1 MLNRSINP
9 QLPPEALVLID
20 KKIKELGQS
29 INSSQALKIG
39 EHSTTIKKLQERVAN
54 LDEVQLPE
62 IRNTWELNE
71 GKLDRTFAEAF
82 TRIEI
87 LKEKMDTIKAD
98 EIPETARSNNPN
110 MNTPEPT

>member
-1 MLNRSINP
+1 MDKKIRGLEQSINP
-9 QLPPEALVLID
+9 
-20 KKIKELGQS
+20 
-29 INSSQALKIG
+29 SQTLKIS
-39 EHSTTIKKLQERVAN
+39 EYSTIIKKLQERVTN
-54 LDEVQLPE
+54 LDKVQLPE
-62 IRNTWELNE
+62 IRNTWKLNE

-82 TRIEI
+82 ARIEI